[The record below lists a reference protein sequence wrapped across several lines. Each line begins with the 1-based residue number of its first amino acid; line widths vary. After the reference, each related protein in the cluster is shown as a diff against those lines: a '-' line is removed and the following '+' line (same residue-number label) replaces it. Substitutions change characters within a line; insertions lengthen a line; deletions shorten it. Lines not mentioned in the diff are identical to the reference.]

1 VTTPKPASRGMNVRL
16 AILSGCIIAATFLP
30 FVHRPYSLT
39 SDIAYQAFSAR
50 QYVDHEVSVLNTVSL
65 ADPRDLSKDYLSSS
79 NFWPP
84 CWPYLFTLAYK
95 AGLAP
100 GPAGRLL
107 IVLMSISGAFGWIW
121 VTSILGMKGPWRVAG
136 VVLASL
142 YGLRTNAMAS
152 LGAGDFV
159 VYAVAPWILG
169 PALYL
174 GARQPA
180 RLNRRTVFQTAL
192 LALAMGSLYW
202 LKYSAIFLGVP
213 VLSALILG
221 QFFIRPRRPAIFLA
235 ALSLYGVAFVAPVLA
250 NKVYNYKG
258 TGTDLV
264 ESVIGSSKP
273 RTLWRFEK
281 LTTQGLFNVSTTLFS
296 AEAGA
301 ERITRD
307 RSETVQWLARLPGL
321 ALLAMLLLFCLWY
334 PPGFLRTLVALMIA
348 IPLVGF
354 PLLSF
359 VVGLQFT
366 AAMGRSCGP
375 FWILLE
381 LFILMLFTRPLRDER
396 SGFQRLARVGLA
408 VLAGS
413 QVLLLLWTPI
423 GALQELRVMYFERP
437 PYQAS
442 EADLWVPDL
451 SKFGTR
457 DIDSQVRGLIR
468 GPNDVVVP
476 AVYANRSF
484 GMDLWLEFGGRL
496 LPLNTYIFR
505 QSYQDGGD
513 FFGTGPFQ
521 TSRPLRVILVAPN
534 VFERKDFPDLVQHIK
549 NRFVQA
555 REWTEGPLD
564 PNGRVRIWVTDLP

>member
-1 VTTPKPASRGMNVRL
+1 MNVRL

-30 FVHRPYSLT
+30 FAHRPYSLT

-50 QYVDHEVSVLNTVSL
+50 QYVNHEVSVLNAVRL
-65 ADPRDLSKDYLSSS
+65 VDPRDLSKDYRSSS

-84 CWPYLFTLAYK
+84 CWPYLFALAYK

-107 IVLMSISGAFGWIW
+107 VVLMSISGALGWIW
-121 VTSILGMKGPWRVAG
+121 ITSILDLKGPWRVAG

-142 YGLRTNAMAS
+142 YGLRTNAIAS

-159 VYAVAPWILG
+159 IYAVAPWILG
-169 PALYL
+169 PTLYL
-174 GARQPA
+174 GRRQQ
-180 RLNRRTVFQTAL
+180 LDRRTILQTSL
-192 LALAMGSLYW
+192 LALAMGGLYW

-213 VLSALILG
+213 VLAALVLG
-221 QFFIRPRRPAIFLA
+221 QFLIRPRRPALFLA
-235 ALSLYGVAFVAPVLA
+235 AVSLYGVAFVAPVLA
-250 NKVYNYKG
+250 NKAYNYRS

-264 ESVIGSSKP
+264 ESVIGSAKP
-273 RTLWRFEK
+273 RTLWRFKK
-281 LTTQGLFNVSTTLFS
+281 LTAQSLFNVSTTLFS
-296 AEAGA
+296 TELGA
-301 ERITRD
+301 ERIARGG
-307 RSETVQWLARLPGL
+307 SETAQWLARLPGL
-321 ALLAMLLLFCLWY
+321 ALLAMLLLCCVWY
-334 PPGFLRTLVALMIA
+334 PPGFLRTLVALLIV

-354 PLLSF
+354 PILSF

-366 AAMGRSCGP
+366 AAMGRSVGP

-381 LFILMLFTRPLRDER
+381 LFILRLFSEPPTGER
-396 SGFQRLARVGLA
+396 MGLQRWARTGMA
-408 VLAGS
+408 VLVGS
-413 QVLLLLWTPI
+413 QVLLFLGTPI
-423 GALQELRVMYFERP
+423 HALQELRVMYFDRP

-451 SKFGTR
+451 SRFGTR

-468 GPNDVVVP
+468 GPNDIVVP

-496 LPLNTYIFR
+496 LPLNAYIFR
-505 QSYQDGGD
+505 QSLQDGAA

-521 TSRPLRVILVAPN
+521 SSRPLRVILVAPD

-555 REWTEGPLD
+555 RAWTEGPVD
-564 PNGRVRIWVTDLP
+564 PDGRVQIWVTDLP